1 MTKGWWSYMADRT
14 EDIGIYSAYGFARE
28 GGYTGT
34 KAEFEQGLAKS
45 ANYASNAQAS
55 ATAAANSATS
65 AHSDAE
71 SASSSAESAST
82 SAESAEASAEIAQ
95 ALSQTLYM
103 DTDGLFYI
111 TIE

>member
-1 MTKGWWSYMADRT
+1 MADRT
-14 EDIGIYSAYGFARE
+14 QDIGIFSAYGFARE
-28 GGYTGT
+28 GGYAGT
-34 KAEFEQGLAKS
+34 KAEFEDGLAKS
-45 ANYASNAQAS
+45 ANYANNAQAS

-65 AHSDAE
+65 AHNDAE
-71 SASSSAESAST
+71 SASDSASSASSSAD
-82 SAESAEASAEIAQ
+82 SAAASAEIAQ

>member
-1 MTKGWWSYMADRT
+1 MADRT
-14 EDIGIYSAYGFARE
+14 QDIGIFSAYGFARE

-34 KAEFEQGLAKS
+34 KAEFEDGLAKS
-45 ANYASNAQAS
+45 ANYANNAQAS

-65 AHSDAE
+65 AHNDAE
-71 SASSSAESAST
+71 SASDSASSASSSAESA
-82 SAESAEASAEIAQ
+82 AASAEIAQ

>member
-1 MTKGWWSYMADRT
+1 MKGWWSYMADRT
-14 EDIGIYSAYGFARE
+14 QDIGIFSAYGFARE

-34 KAEFEQGLAKS
+34 KAEFEDGLAKS
-45 ANYASNAQAS
+45 ANYANNAQAS

-65 AHSDAE
+65 AHNDAE
-71 SASSSAESAST
+71 SASDSASSASSSAD
-82 SAESAEASAEIAQ
+82 SAAASAEIAQ